1 MDNVSNPRLVA
12 IAGRLRGVCFPV
24 EEDNVTI
31 GREPSN
37 RVSIQDPLVSRRHGV
52 IRRSAGQFI
61 LTDLGS
67 RNGTF
72 VNGVPV
78 KERALAVG
86 DEIRIGD
93 TLFVLLT
100 AEPPS
105 AAFTSTSTLQLDT
118 RAIAASSLTGLAAP
132 ADAAGAGPQALDLL
146 LRINKLLSSAGAL
159 KAFEEEILRL
169 ALEVLP
175 ADRGAIL
182 IGGQKESFHRV
193 LGLDRNLGPCDSVSV
208 VSELVNR
215 VMNTGAALICNE
227 RPPSMAA
234 PLQAFGRIG
243 GVIYVES
250 ADASAHFHGEHLQA
264 LTALGAITAL
274 AFGQPGAIEWLEN
287 EDRRIQ
293 AEVNLNHNLVG
304 ESRKM
309 LDVLQTILR
318 VAPSGAT
325 VLIRGESGTGKEMAA
340 RAIHRNSSRAS
351 RPFVAI
357 NCAALPEQLIESE
370 LFGHEKGAFTGAYIQ
385 KKGRLELADGGTL
398 FLDEVADLSLA
409 CQAKLLRML
418 QEREFER
425 VGGNRAVR
433 VDIRLIAA
441 TNKDLEGAVRNG
453 SFRQDLFYRL
463 NVVPLSMP
471 PLRERRED
479 IPLLARH
486 FAARYSTQCKRPLM
500 KISPEAIACLTQ
512 YDWPGNLRELE
523 NAIERAVVLASS
535 ETILPEDLPEAA
547 IDTGAAS
554 SVGLGSFHDS
564 VREAKRLTILKAVEQ
579 AGGSI
584 AEAAAALG
592 LQRTYLHRLM
602 KNLDL
607 KRS

>member
-1 MDNVSNPRLVA
+1 
-12 IAGRLRGVCFPV
+12 
-24 EEDNVTI
+24 
-31 GREPSN
+31 
-37 RVSIQDPLVSRRHGV
+37 
-52 IRRSAGQFI
+52 
-61 LTDLGS
+61 
-67 RNGTF
+67 
-72 VNGVPV
+72 
-78 KERALAVG
+78 
-86 DEIRIGD
+86 
-93 TLFVLLT
+93 
-100 AEPPS
+100 
-105 AAFTSTSTLQLDT
+105 
-118 RAIAASSLTGLAAP
+118 
-132 ADAAGAGPQALDLL
+132 
-146 LRINKLLSSAGAL
+146 
-159 KAFEEEILRL
+159 
-169 ALEVLP
+169 
-175 ADRGAIL
+175 
-182 IGGQKESFHRV
+182 
-193 LGLDRNLGPCDSVSV
+193 
-208 VSELVNR
+208 
-215 VMNTGAALICNE
+215 
-227 RPPSMAA
+227 
-234 PLQAFGRIG
+234 
-243 GVIYVES
+243 
-250 ADASAHFHGEHLQA
+250 
-264 LTALGAITAL
+264 
-274 AFGQPGAIEWLEN
+274 
-287 EDRRIQ
+287 
-293 AEVNLNHNLVG
+293 VG

-512 YDWPGNLRELE
+512 YDWPGNVRELE

>member
-1 MDNVSNPRLVA
+1 M
-12 IAGRLRGVCFPV
+12 
-24 EEDNVTI
+24 
-31 GREPSN
+31 
-37 RVSIQDPLVSRRHGV
+37 
-52 IRRSAGQFI
+52 IRRSAGQFT

-67 RNGTF
+67 LNGTF
-72 VNGVPV
+72 VNGVQV
-78 KERALAVG
+78 KERVLAGG

-93 TLFVLLT
+93 TLFVFLT
-100 AEPPS
+100 AEPPL
-105 AAFTSTSTLQLDT
+105 AAFASTLQLDT
-118 RAIAASSLTGLAAP
+118 RAIPASSLTEWTAQ
-132 ADAAGAGPQALDLL
+132 ADTVGAVPQGLDLL
-146 LRINKLLSSAGAL
+146 LRINNLLSSAGAL

-169 ALEVLP
+169 ALEILP
-175 ADRGAIL
+175 ADRVAIL

-208 VSELVNR
+208 MSELVNR
-215 VMNTGAALICNE
+215 VMNTGTALICNE
-227 RPPSMAA
+227 RPPAMAA

-250 ADASAHFHGEHLQA
+250 AGASARFDGKHLQA
-264 LTALGAITAL
+264 LAALGAISAL
-274 AFGQPGAIEWLEN
+274 AFGQPRTMEWLESEN
-287 EDRRIQ
+287 RRIQ

-340 RAIHRNSSRAS
+340 RAVHRNSSRAA

-357 NCAALPEQLIESE
+357 NCAALPEQLLESE

-385 KKGRLELADGGTL
+385 KKGRVELADGGTL

-441 TNKDLEGAVRNG
+441 TNNDLEGAVRNG

-463 NVVPLSMP
+463 NVVPLSIP

-486 FAARYSTQCKRPLM
+486 FAARYSAQCKRPLM
-500 KISPEAIACLTQ
+500 KITPEAIACLTR
-512 YDWPGNLRELE
+512 YDWPGNVRELE
-523 NAIERAVVLASS
+523 NAIERAVVLASGD
-535 ETILPEDLPEAA
+535 TILPEDLPEAVL
-547 IDTGAAS
+547 DTGALSAA
-554 SVGLGSFHDS
+554 GLGTFHDS
-564 VREAKRLTILKAVEQ
+564 VREAKRLTVMKAIEQ
-579 AGGSI
+579 AGGNI
-584 AEAAAALG
+584 ADAAAALG